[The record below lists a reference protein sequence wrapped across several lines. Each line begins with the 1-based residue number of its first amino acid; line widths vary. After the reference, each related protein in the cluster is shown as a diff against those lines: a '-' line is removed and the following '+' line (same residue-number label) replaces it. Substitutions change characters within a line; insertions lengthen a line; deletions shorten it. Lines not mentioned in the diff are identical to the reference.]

1 MQYIEAGKFIKKKRK
16 SGGYKTQ
23 KSFIEALISIDPQI
37 NCSESYISLIESGV
51 KSPSLNLLDIM
62 STVLGFTK
70 QEKGELLLIYKRVP
84 SDFELTVKSNLKET
98 SKINTLDA
106 IRKTYENNKNNK
118 NLNNYIRALV
128 FEGKSEEAI
137 EILKNTTPEKTLDL
151 VQLQERTARIA
162 ALSGNYDFAIQAFKL
177 ALESCNTEKFENT
190 KANILSNIGS
200 CYFNKSTIQKDEDI
214 FQSINILL
222 EANTYFSA
230 SLETRENY
238 THSIDE
244 YARCCYRIADLIEYT
259 VKNKIKLKNLDN
271 YNHLKTLLN
280 ENNKNFGKLINYFF
294 ELSISLYRKVI
305 TQSERGELID
315 KALKDA
321 VYFHAYAH
329 CKVKKFDEALFLI
342 NNINILEQNWL
353 TFFLK
358 TGYFVLKYE
367 DEKKEEFLDL
377 AIKELTIAYQC
388 DNEQI
393 VSFINYEKDKELKT
407 LWELRTLE
415 LEKILEGKINE

>member
-16 SGGYKTQ
+16 SSGFKTQ
-23 KSFIEALISIDPQI
+23 KSFIDALISIDPQI
-37 NCSESYISLIESGV
+37 NCSESYISLIESGF
-51 KSPSLNLLDIM
+51 KSPSLYLLDIM
-62 STVLGFTK
+62 STVLGLTK

-84 SDFELTVKSNLKET
+84 TDFELTVKSNLKET

-118 NLNNYIRALV
+118 NLNSYIRALV

-137 EILKNTTPEKTLDL
+137 EILKNTAPEKKLDL
-151 VQLQERTARIA
+151 VQLQERTAKIA
-162 ALSGNYDFAIQAFKL
+162 GLSGNYDFAIQAFKL
-177 ALESCNTEKFENT
+177 ALESCNDAKFETT
-190 KANILSNIGS
+190 KASILSDIGI
-200 CYFNKSTIQKDEDI
+200 CYFNKALIQKKEDI
-214 FQSINILL
+214 FLAINTML
-222 EANTYFSA
+222 EANIYFSK
-230 SLETRENY
+230 SLKIKENDIY
-238 THSIDE
+238 SIDE
-244 YARCCYRIADLIEYT
+244 YARCSYNIADLIEYT
-259 VKNKIKLKNLDN
+259 VKNKIKTKNLDN
-271 YNHLKTLLN
+271 YNHLKSLLT
-280 ENNKNFGKLINYFF
+280 ENNKNYGKLINYFF

-342 NNINILEQNWL
+342 NTINILEQNWL

-367 DEKKEEFLDL
+367 HEKKEEFLDL
-377 AIKELTIAYQC
+377 AVKELTIAHQC

-393 VSFINYEKDKELKT
+393 VAFINYEKDKELKI
-407 LWELRTLE
+407 LWELRPIE
-415 LEKILEGKINE
+415 LEKILEGKISE

>member
-84 SDFELTVKSNLKET
+84 TDFELTVKSNLKET

-118 NLNNYIRALV
+118 NLNSYIRALV

-137 EILKNTTPEKTLDL
+137 EILKNTAPEKTLDL
-151 VQLQERTARIA
+151 VQLQEKTAKIA
-162 ALSGNYDFAIQAFKL
+162 GLSGNYEFAIQAFKL
-177 ALESCNTEKFENT
+177 ALESCIDKKFETT
-190 KANILSNIGS
+190 KASILSDIGI
-200 CYFNKSTIQKDEDI
+200 CYFNKALIQKKEDI
-214 FQSINILL
+214 FQAINTML
-222 EANTYFSA
+222 EANTYFTQ
-230 SLETRENY
+230 SLEIREHDIY
-238 THSIDE
+238 SIDE
-244 YARCCYRIADLIEYT
+244 YARCCYNIAYLIEYIL
-259 VKNKIKLKNLDN
+259 KNNVQVKNLDN
-271 YNHLKTLLN
+271 YNYLKTIFN
-280 ENNKNFGKLINYFF
+280 KNNKDFNKLINYFF
-294 ELSISLYRKVI
+294 EQAINLYRKVI
-305 TQSERGELID
+305 THSEKGELID
-315 KALKDA
+315 RALKDA

-329 CKVKKFDEALFLI
+329 CKIKKFDEALFLI
-342 NNINILEQNWL
+342 NTINILEQNWL

-358 TGYFVLKYE
+358 TGYFTLKY
-367 DEKKEEFLDL
+367 DYEKKEEFLDL

-388 DNEQI
+388 DAEKI
-393 VSFINYEKDKELKT
+393 VGFINYEKDKELKT
-407 LWELRTLE
+407 LWELRNGE
-415 LEKILEGKINE
+415 LEKILEGKISE